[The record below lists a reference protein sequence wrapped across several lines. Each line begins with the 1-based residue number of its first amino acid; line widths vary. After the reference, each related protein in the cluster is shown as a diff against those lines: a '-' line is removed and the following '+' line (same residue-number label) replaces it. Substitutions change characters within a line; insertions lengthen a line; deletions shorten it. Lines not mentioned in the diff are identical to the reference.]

1 MWRTALRSLALAIVP
16 VGLHAQIQITLNNS
30 FIEKYKD
37 RVTIDAT
44 YTVDKAHPRPNPPA
58 KDGDLHIAGRAP
70 EIGLATVAE
79 IMNAGAQDSAVGLV
93 HGVEGTGEP
102 IDILGAWR
110 IWCEHGGQSTQLQG
124 ARLAA
129 FTTTNPE
136 HVFEIHPILRVGTDS
151 IPESWVPI
159 SGYTPKEAEQ
169 AFTNYE
175 NRPSQIRVNAQ
186 KRTTTITTTMGGYNY
201 VEFKMVSNGP
211 PKEVEDGR
219 FVMAQVLNL
228 SGDLLA
234 RNRRM
239 VFAKG
244 TPPEEKMKTLQVG
257 DTLHVLGVPRVDLSL
272 VSWRVRNRA
281 TRPEALTWNLP
292 YEIVV
297 VGLYEE

>member
-1 MWRTALRSLALAIVP
+1 MLKTVFKSLVLTSVP
-16 VGLHAQIQITLNNS
+16 IALHAQIQITVNNS

-37 RVTIDAT
+37 RVTLEAT
-44 YTVDKAHPRPNPPA
+44 YTVDKAHPHPNPPK

-70 EIGLATVAE
+70 EIGLPTVAE
-79 IMNAGAQDSAVGLV
+79 IMNAGSEDSAVALV
-93 HGVEGTGEP
+93 HAVEGTGTP

-124 ARLAA
+124 AMLTA

-136 HVFEIHPILRVGTDS
+136 HVFEIHPILRVGGDS
-151 IPESWVPI
+151 IPQSWVPI
-159 SGYTPKEAEQ
+159 SGYAPKDAEQ

-175 NRPSQIRVNAQ
+175 NRPSRISVNAQ
-186 KRTTTITTTMGGYNY
+186 KSTTTLTTTMAGYNY
-201 VEFKMVSNGP
+201 VEFKMVVNSP
-211 PKEVEDGR
+211 QKEVQDGR
-219 FVMAQVLNL
+219 FVMAEVLTL
-228 SGDLLA
+228 DGDLLA

-244 TPPEEKMKTLQVG
+244 TPPEEKVKTLQVG
-257 DTLHVLGVPRVDLSL
+257 DTLHVLGVPRVDLAL
-272 VSWRVRNRA
+272 VSWRVRNRT

-297 VGLYEE
+297 VGVYEE